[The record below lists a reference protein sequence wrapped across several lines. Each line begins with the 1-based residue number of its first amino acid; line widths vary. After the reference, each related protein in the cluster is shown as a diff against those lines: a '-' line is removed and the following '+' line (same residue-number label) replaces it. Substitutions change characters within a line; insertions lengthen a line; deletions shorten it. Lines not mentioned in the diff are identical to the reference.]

1 MRIAW
6 LTDIHLNFLV
16 PREIDLFISKVK
28 KTNPDVVII
37 TGDIGESHDF
47 EEHLVKMT
55 CDLAT
60 PILFTL
66 GNHDF
71 YGSSFRKVK
80 EQAKQLIAK
89 DDNLTWLSVSRPVQ
103 LWETIALVGHD
114 SWADGRFGDYGGS
127 DVELSDFYTIEDF
140 MFLDKKDR
148 LEVMQAAADEAVRH
162 LSEVLPKALDMADH
176 VIVAT
181 HVPPFREASW
191 YRGKVSD
198 DDYLPHFSCKAVGD
212 VILDAM
218 ADRDEKKLTVLC
230 GHTHGSGEAQISDSV
245 LALTGKARYG
255 HPEIQQIFE
264 FD

>member
-16 PREIDLFISKVK
+16 PREIDLLISKVK

-37 TGDIGESHDF
+37 TGDIGESRDF
-47 EEHLVKMT
+47 GEHLDKMAR
-55 CDLAT
+55 DLAR

-80 EQAKQLIAK
+80 EHAKQLIAE
-89 DDNLTWLSVSRPVQ
+89 DGNLTWLSVTGPVQ
-103 LWETIALVGHD
+103 LTNDLAIVGHD
-114 SWADGRFGDYGGS
+114 SWADGRFGDYDSS
-127 DVELSDFYTIEDF
+127 DVELSDFFTIEDL

-148 LEVMQAAADEAVRH
+148 LEVMQEAADEAVRH
-162 LSEVLPKALDMADH
+162 LADVLPRALDMADH
-176 VIVAT
+176 VILAT
-181 HVPPFREASW
+181 HVPPFKEASW

-212 VILDAM
+212 AIMAAM
-218 ADRDEKKLTVLC
+218 AGRNEKKLTVLC
-230 GHTHGSGEAQISDSV
+230 GHTHGSGEAHIRDNILV
-245 LALTGKARYG
+245 LTGKARYG
-255 HPEIQQIFE
+255 HPEIQQVFE